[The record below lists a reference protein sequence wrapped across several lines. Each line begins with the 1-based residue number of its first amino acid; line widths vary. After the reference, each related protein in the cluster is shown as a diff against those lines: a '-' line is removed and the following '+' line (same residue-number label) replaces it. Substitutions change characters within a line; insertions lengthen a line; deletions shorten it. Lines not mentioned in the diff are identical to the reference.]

1 MDKSSFDMEFRV
13 RKQFAKYSRTVLKN
27 AAKDYVRS
35 LKRHQNNEIL
45 FSELTM
51 VEKNKF
57 IKEDDNSIGS
67 EVFRVLDYDIRVKN
81 DLLIEALKYL
91 PDKKRDVVLLYFYM
105 DMTENEIAGYM
116 NLVKSTVCY
125 HRETALRLLKM
136 KMEDLKHEK
145 DI

>member
-1 MDKSSFDMEFRV
+1 MELRV
-13 RKQFAKYSRTVLKN
+13 RKQFSKYSRTVLKN